1 MVSQDIDHALLIKII
16 CFLKR
21 QTILDLIYIY
31 KISKNW
37 SIAFIVVALFLSHI
51 NLAFWSIQSTTVHWI
66 HYDPIWLITV
76 YFSPIWSPSLHT
88 KY

>member
-31 KISKNW
+31 IKYLKTE
-37 SIAFIVVALFLSHI
+37 ALHL
-51 NLAFWSIQSTTVHWI
+51 L
-66 HYDPIWLITV
+66 L
-76 YFSPIWSPSLHT
+76 LHSF
-88 KY
+88 

>member
-31 KISKNW
+31 IYIYKISKN
-37 SIAFIVVALFLSHI
+37 
-51 NLAFWSIQSTTVHWI
+51 
-66 HYDPIWLITV
+66 
-76 YFSPIWSPSLHT
+76 
-88 KY
+88 